1 MSIHQTVEPQNKHMK
16 QELIE
21 LKRERG
27 KPTNIVGDFIVPL
40 LALDRTVRQK
50 IIKDIYLNSTINQQ
64 DKINIYCTL
73 YPITVENMFSQAP
86 TECQQDRFYP
96 GL

>member
-27 KPTNIVGDFIVPL
+27 KPTNIVGAFIVPL
-40 LALDRTVRQK
+40 LALDRTVRK
-50 IIKDIYLNSTINQQ
+50 SSRIYI
-64 DKINIYCTL
+64 
-73 YPITVENMFSQAP
+73 
-86 TECQQDRFYP
+86 
-96 GL
+96 